1 MFFLWNALNIG
12 LLIASGIAIHNNNMK
27 SGVIYGV
34 IGGISL
40 LLSILYYYR
49 RELMKNDAG
58 TTISAC
64 VDGLD
69 CLTCDMNKK
78 NGFDCVDIECGKM
91 QILEIDCDGVECMN
105 ADCCS
110 L

>member
-1 MFFLWNALNIG
+1 MFFLWNALNVG
-12 LLIASGIAIHNNNMK
+12 LLIASAIAINNNNMK

-49 RELMKNDAG
+49 RQLMKNNADSTMG
-58 TTISAC
+58 VCIDS
-64 VDGLD
+64 LD
-69 CLTCDMNKK
+69 CLACDMNQK